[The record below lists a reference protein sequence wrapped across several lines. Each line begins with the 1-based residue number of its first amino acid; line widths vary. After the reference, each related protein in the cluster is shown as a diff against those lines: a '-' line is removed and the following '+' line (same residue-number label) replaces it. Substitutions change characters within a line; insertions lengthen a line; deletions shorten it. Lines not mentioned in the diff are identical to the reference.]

1 MVQIQIK
8 TKLRYVNIF
17 LDIVRKIT
25 AAICQKK
32 YAKKQSRTF
41 LTLSTSEILIKFRT
55 WPRIREQN
63 LWGVFHAKQDYQIS
77 EIDGVNVI
85 RVIFLKFTK
94 IHGKGKRKL
103 WNKRVYDWQN
113 AHIEEVS
120 KIICFRIYSN
130 YFIDYE
136 HIREFLKYH
145 PFSTYAKVSEK
156 PTFLTPNSTP
166 KCAYHGVRNVSFP

>member
-1 MVQIQIK
+1 M
-8 TKLRYVNIF
+8 
-17 LDIVRKIT
+17 
-25 AAICQKK
+25 
-32 YAKKQSRTF
+32 
-41 LTLSTSEILIKFRT
+41 
-55 WPRIREQN
+55 REQN

-103 WNKRVYDWQN
+103 STERVYDWQN

-120 KIICFRIYSN
+120 KIICFWICSN

-136 HIREFLKYH
+136 HIQEFLKDH
-145 PFSTYAKVSEK
+145 RVSTYAKVSEK
-156 PTFLTPNSTP
+156 PTFLTPNT
-166 KCAYHGVRNVSFP
+166 HT